1 MHRLILTT
9 ATVGLGALL
18 ASAPDAAGLGE
29 AADVEAAR
37 MNALAGGPT
46 NPRDAEL
53 LERYGCYSGTT
64 ARSAIVV
71 TFTGR
76 TIIARIGERTGN
88 WVT

>member
-18 ASAPDAAGLGE
+18 VSGPAAAGLGE

-53 LERYGCYSGTT
+53 LERYGCYSGTN
-64 ARSAIVV
+64 SPVCHGGHV
-71 TFTGR
+71 YHR
-76 TIIARIGERTGN
+76 THYYRAHRRTHR
-88 WVT
+88 

>member
-1 MHRLILTT
+1 MHRSILTV

-18 ASAPDAAGLGE
+18 ASGPAAAGLGE

-53 LERYGCYSGTT
+53 LERYGCYSGTNSPVCHGGHVYRMHYYR
-64 ARSAIVV
+64 AHR
-71 TFTGR
+71 R
-76 TIIARIGERTGN
+76 THR
-88 WVT
+88 

>member
-1 MHRLILTT
+1 MHRLILTV
-9 ATVGLGALL
+9 ATIGLGALL
-18 ASAPDAAGLGE
+18 ASGPAAAGLGE

-37 MNALAGGPT
+37 MNALAGGPPT
-46 NPRDAEL
+46 RATRSCWSDMAATAG
-53 LERYGCYSGTT
+53 RI
-64 ARSAIVV
+64 ARSAMVV